1 MSKKNPMSGKQKRQA
16 KMKEREKYWDKAIK
30 ERARKAREEKARK
43 AKEEK
48 EAKAK
53 EDEG

>member
-16 KMKEREKYWDKAIK
+16 KMEKYWDKAIK

>member
-30 ERARKAREEKARK
+30 EQARK